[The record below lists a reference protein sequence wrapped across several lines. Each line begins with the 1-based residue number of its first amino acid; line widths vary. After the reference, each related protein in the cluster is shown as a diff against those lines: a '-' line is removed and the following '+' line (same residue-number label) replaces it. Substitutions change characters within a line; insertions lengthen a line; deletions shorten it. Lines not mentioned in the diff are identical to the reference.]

1 MNIYC
6 KSCGAAT
13 AYGSKKPKF
22 CSHCGEP
29 FDSTAKAS
37 TPTKRPAPQKKQVI
51 AQEFHED
58 EHIADDSPLI
68 PNISRIDADIEVGRA
83 RGVKLGEI
91 AGTANENDEAFIR
104 PSDGAEI
111 SSEQALKQLQKEAG
125 SIRQKGS
132 S

>member
-1 MNIYC
+1 MKTYC
-6 KSCGAAT
+6 PECGTKMEYIA
-13 AYGSKKPKF
+13 KKPKF

-37 TPTKRPAPQKKQVI
+37 TPTKRPTPQKKQVI
-51 AQEFHED
+51 AQDFHED
-58 EHIADDSPLI
+58 EPIADDSPRI
-68 PNISRIDADIEVGRA
+68 PNISRLDADIDVGRA

>member
-6 KSCGAAT
+6 KSCGAPT

-29 FDSTAKAS
+29 FDSTVKAS
-37 TPTKRPAPQKKQVI
+37 TPTKRPAPQKKQI
-51 AQEFHED
+51 ITQEFHED
-58 EHIADDSPLI
+58 EEIHEDSTQI
-68 PNISRIDADIEVGRA
+68 PNISRLEADIDSGRMQ
-83 RGVKLGEI
+83 GVKIGEI
-91 AGTANENDEAFIR
+91 AGTATDNDDAYIR
-104 PSDGAEI
+104 PQDDKVSPE
-111 SSEQALKQLQKEAG
+111 EALKQLQREGG

>member
-6 KSCGAAT
+6 KSCGAPT

-22 CSHCGEP
+22 CSHCGES
-29 FDSTAKAS
+29 FSSTVKAS
-37 TPTKRPAPQKKQVI
+37 KPTKRPSPQKKQVI
-51 AQEFHED
+51 AQETYED
-58 EHIADDSPLI
+58 EDVINDSPQI
-68 PNISRIDADIEVGRA
+68 PNISKLDADIEGGRA

-91 AGTANENDEAFIR
+91 AGTANEEDESYIR
-104 PSDGAEI
+104 PTDGAEV